1 MSERA
6 GETSSDRVPR
16 THVLVWIG
24 ITLGVAWTLFLGGL
38 GLFSNG
44 ALDRQWR
51 TALVFVLLAGLPAL
65 VAFVGRGRPNVLLTA
80 ALISLPLSLMS
91 LAGAALPLLVP
102 AIFYFSAAWI
112 AQGRR

>member
-1 MSERA
+1 MTQRA
-6 GETSSDRVPR
+6 GEMSGDLVPR

-24 ITLGVAWTLFLGGL
+24 ITLGVGWTLFLGGL

-65 VAFVGRGRPNVLLTA
+65 LAFLGRDRPNALLTA

-102 AIFYFSAAWI
+102 ASFYFSAAWI